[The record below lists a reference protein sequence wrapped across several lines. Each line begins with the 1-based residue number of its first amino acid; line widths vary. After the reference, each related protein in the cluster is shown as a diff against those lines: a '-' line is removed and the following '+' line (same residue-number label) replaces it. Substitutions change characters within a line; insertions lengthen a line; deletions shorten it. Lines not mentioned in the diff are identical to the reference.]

1 MRIIGFVIMMSYL
14 FNLGAMSRNFV
25 IDPIANPMPLTELIL
40 SLLFA
45 VIGAIMAF
53 YTTTKERKTNILKR
67 K

>member
-1 MRIIGFVIMMSYL
+1 MMSYL